1 MGSVMGCGLPGD
13 LITIEY
19 KVAAFCIRG
28 RWFMLGCGGPFRR
41 AVNGEACW
49 LCPKSSAPRH
59 PRFILLES
67 FSDTLLVVF
76 ICDMIV
82 IWGRFCSPEWVK
94 WQKVTYNVVKT

>member
-1 MGSVMGCGLPGD
+1 
-13 LITIEY
+13 
-19 KVAAFCIRG
+19 
-28 RWFMLGCGGPFRR
+28 MLGRGGPFRR

-49 LCPKSSAPRH
+49 LCSKSSAPRH

-82 IWGRFCSPEWVK
+82 I
-94 WQKVTYNVVKT
+94 